1 MFGFLIVTN
10 LQAGTLSQRPPSTS
24 LPFFLALSEAPAAV
38 QTVGVTNQTSPFVNY
53 IWIIRSARWLCLQ
66 LSLGHTLSLSHSFI
80 SLFPSFS
87 QTGCCSFYGTAT
99 WQLANILEQTNNNN
113 GRDLACKVDQTAK
126 VNKHFAHCAW
136 PLPLPLLLTHPFASP
151 SPLFNPSAS
160 AGFSVRCNLGFVAQL
175 KLNANRKTR
184 TLTHKNAHCTHTETH
199 TRTAL
204 KFTRFPFQLKQFQL
218 QAQLPCPTPR
228 PGPVSIYRHS
238 LRAPLSRQC
247 FLCALLFSACKWAK
261 YRQHVC
267 VCVVA
272 NYL

>member
-1 MFGFLIVTN
+1 MALPHDSWQTSLNRQTTTMGGTWHAKWIKQPKLINTLLIVP
-10 LQAGTLSQRPPSTS
+10 GPFRFHFS
-24 LPFFLALSEAPAAV
+24 LP
-38 QTVGVTNQTSPFVNY
+38 
-53 IWIIRSARWLCLQ
+53 I
-66 LSLGHTLSLSHSFI
+66 
-80 SLFPSFS
+80 PS
-87 QTGCCSFYGTAT
+87 
-99 WQLANILEQTNNNN
+99 
-113 GRDLACKVDQTAK
+113 
-126 VNKHFAHCAW
+126 
-136 PLPLPLLLTHPFASP
+136 LPLHPSLTPRRLPVLVSVAIWVLL
-151 SPLFNPSAS
+151 
-160 AGFSVRCNLGFVAQL
+160 L

-184 TLTHKNAHCTHTETH
+184 TLTHKNAHCTHTQTH

>member
-1 MFGFLIVTN
+1 MFAFLIVTN
-10 LQAGTLSQRPPSTS
+10 LQAGTLSQQPPSTS
-24 LPFFLALSEAPAAV
+24 LPLFLALSEAPAAV

-151 SPLFNPSAS
+151 SPLLTPPRLQVLV
-160 AGFSVRCNLGFVAQL
+160 SVAIWVLLHSWNWMQIE
-175 KLNANRKTR
+175 K
-184 TLTHKNAHCTHTETH
+184 HAHSHTKTHTEHTH
-199 TRTAL
+199 KHTH
-204 KFTRFPFQLKQFQL
+204 
-218 QAQLPCPTPR
+218 AQHLN
-228 PGPVSIYRHS
+228 
-238 LRAPLSRQC
+238 LRV
-247 FLCALLFSACKWAK
+247 FHF
-261 YRQHVC
+261 
-267 VCVVA
+267 
-272 NYL
+272 N